1 VEVIMSKDRASS
13 EKFEKALMAFFKQ
26 PALGFSRKLRSSLD
40 KDPDYLKHHAAEVFP
55 QIQRYLTEAGI
66 PLDGKNPEEQ
76 MRNVVREVVVRLRSF
91 EKGRE

>member
-1 VEVIMSKDRASS
+1 MNNDKASS
-13 EKFEKALMAFFKQ
+13 EKFEKALMALFKQ

-55 QIQRYLTEAGI
+55 QLRSYLTEAGI
-66 PLDGKNPEEQ
+66 PLDGKNPDEQ
-76 MRNVVREVVVRLRSF
+76 MHDVVREVVVRLRSF